1 MKIILNLIQKEFI
14 QIFRNRVFL
23 PFIFVLPIVQLVI
36 LVFAATL
43 ELKEINFGVVDHDMS
58 GISRRVTS
66 AFQGSPF
73 YVFKGNEMNIGRAED
88 MLRSDEVDMIIY
100 YPSGFEKDLI
110 DESQAS
116 VQFLYNAV
124 NASKAS
130 LINAYSS
137 NILMDV
143 NNKIRAE
150 VLGIDTGKLQKIEI
164 NTSFWYNPE
173 LNYKIY
179 MLPGILVILVSIIGM
194 FLTALNLVREK
205 ELGTIEQINV
215 TPIRKVHFIIGK
227 LFPFWIIALFEL
239 GFGLTIGR
247 IFFDLPMLGSI
258 PLLFLFAGLYLFS
271 ILGIGLF
278 LSTLSD
284 NQQQVMCMT
293 FFFMLMFIL
302 MSGIFTP
309 VESMPVWAQKVNII
323 NPFAY
328 FMKVMRMVLLKGSG
342 IQDIR
347 QEIFAMMIYAM
358 GILSLAVWRY
368 RKVS

>member
-1 MKIILNLIQKEFI
+1 
-14 QIFRNRVFL
+14 
-23 PFIFVLPIVQLVI
+23 
-36 LVFAATL
+36 
-43 ELKEINFGVVDHDMS
+43 
-58 GISRRVTS
+58 
-66 AFQGSPF
+66 
-73 YVFKGNEMNIGRAED
+73 
-88 MLRSDEVDMIIY
+88 
-100 YPSGFEKDLI
+100 
-110 DESQAS
+110 
-116 VQFLYNAV
+116 
-124 NASKAS
+124 
-130 LINAYSS
+130 
-137 NILMDV
+137 
-143 NNKIRAE
+143 
-150 VLGIDTGKLQKIEI
+150 
-164 NTSFWYNPE
+164 
-173 LNYKIY
+173 
-179 MLPGILVILVSIIGM
+179 M

-284 NQQQVMCMT
+284 NQQQVMFMT